1 MHVTEKELPE
11 DAVPGISRREALSL
25 LAGVALGA
33 SAIPANAVDPLRSP
47 SHSGEFRIRTLT
59 AGTPIENFGDT
70 RAVEST
76 LKFLAAAKKR
86 FEGEGYEVQTVRITL
101 NPLLVGTSPAARADA
116 LPELIALDA
125 LAAAHGALLSIGP
138 VFGAGDV
145 DESIGEWASHLVQCT
160 RVISFSGSVAS
171 VERGVHRDAIQMA
184 SRVNI
189 ALAGAAADGV
199 ANFRFAAAASVPA
212 GTPFF
217 PVGYHEGLPSFAVG
231 IESPNLVLRAFENAS
246 DPDRATERL
255 RTLMNA
261 EFKPVELLAR
271 MLAEQGK
278 RRYLGI
284 DSSPAPGAESSI
296 GRAIEALTRQRFGA
310 ASTLQAC
317 AAVTAAIKSLD
328 VATFGYSGLML
339 PILEDP
345 VLAAAAV
352 DGRVKISD
360 LLLYSTVCGT
370 GLDLV
375 PIAGDSS
382 AESIA
387 RVIGDVATL
396 AVRLRKPLSARLF
409 LVPGKQAGDDIRFTD
424 PLLCPS
430 KVMELEPQRS

>member
-1 MHVTEKELPE
+1 LHVTEKDLPE
-11 DAVPGISRREALSL
+11 DAVPGISRRQALSL
-25 LAGVALGA
+25 LAAAALGT
-33 SAIPANAVDPLRSP
+33 SATPANAVDRPRSP
-47 SHSGEFRIRTLT
+47 SPTREFRIRTLT
-59 AGTPIENFGDT
+59 AGTHIATFGDT
-70 RAVEST
+70 GAVELS
-76 LKFLAAAKKR
+76 LKFLSAAKQR
-86 FEGEGYEVQTVRITL
+86 FEAEGYEVQTVRITL
-101 NPLLVGTSPAARADA
+101 NPLLVGTSPAARIDA
-116 LPELIALDA
+116 LPKLMALDA

-138 VFGAGDV
+138 VFGADDV
-145 DESIGEWASHLVQCT
+145 DESIGEWASQLVQQT

-171 VERGVHRDAIQMA
+171 AERGIHRDAIQMA
-184 SRVNI
+184 SRVNV

-231 IESPNLVLRAFENAS
+231 IESPNLVLRAFENSS
-246 DPDRATERL
+246 DPDHATERL
-255 RTLMNA
+255 RTLMNT

-284 DSSPAPGAESSI
+284 DSSPAPGAKSSI

-317 AAVTAAIKSLD
+317 AAITAAIKSLD
-328 VATFGYSGLML
+328 VATCGYSGLML

-352 DGRVKISD
+352 DGRIRVSD
-360 LLLYSTVCGT
+360 LLLYSAVCGT

-375 PIAGDSS
+375 PVAGDSS
-382 AESIA
+382 PEAIA

-409 LVPGKQAGDDIRFTD
+409 LVPGKHAGDDIRFTD
-424 PLLCPS
+424 PLLFPS
-430 KVMELEPQRS
+430 KVMELERLRS